1 MLLQICKTNTK
12 ITTVDRRVQPL
23 IIVIKLWARRN
34 EINDAYNKTL
44 SSYSLVLM
52 VIHYLQCGCEPPV
65 LPCLQKMMPDVFKPN
80 SDIKCLDLLEPLP
93 DFLSRN
99 AQSLGEL
106 LLGFLYYFSY
116 IFKFAVD
123 VMSIRLGGTID
134 KETARNYVN
143 SKNTPTQWRWICIEE
158 PFDRTNT
165 ARSVW
170 DEQAFRDILNVFR
183 SSHYRLERS
192 KNLNSIM

>member
-1 MLLQICKTNTK
+1 M
-12 ITTVDRRVQPL
+12 TVDRRVQPL
-23 IIVIKLWARRN
+23 VIVIKLWARRN
-34 EINDAYNKTL
+34 RINDAYNKTL

-52 VIHYLQCGCEPPV
+52 VIHYLQCGCNPPV

-80 SDIKCLDLLEPLP
+80 SDVKRLDLLEPLP
-93 DFLSRN
+93 EFLSRN
-99 AQSLGEL
+99 EQPLGDL

-116 IFKFAVD
+116 LFRFAVE
-123 VMSIRLGGTID
+123 VISVRLGCTID
-134 KETARNYVN
+134 KDTARNYVN

-170 DEQAFRDILNVFR
+170 DEQSFSQILNVFR
-183 SSHYRLERS
+183 YSHYKLEKS
-192 KNLNSIM
+192 KNLNSILN

>member
-1 MLLQICKTNTK
+1 M
-12 ITTVDRRVQPL
+12 
-23 IIVIKLWARRN
+23 IKLWARRN
-34 EINDAYNKTL
+34 RINDAYNKTL

-52 VIHYLQCGCEPPV
+52 VIHYLQCGCNPPV

-80 SDIKCLDLLEPLP
+80 SDIKRLDLLEPLP
-93 DFLSRN
+93 EFLSRN
-99 AQSLGEL
+99 AQPLGDL

-116 IFKFAVD
+116 LFRFAVE
-123 VMSIRLGGTID
+123 VISIRLGCTID
-134 KETARNYVN
+134 KDTARNYVN

-170 DEQAFRDILNVFR
+170 DEQSFSQILNVFR
-183 SSHYRLERS
+183 YSHYKLEKS
-192 KNLNSIM
+192 KNLNSILWFCDVEGSVFDTTIVILIAAA

>member
-1 MLLQICKTNTK
+1 M
-12 ITTVDRRVQPL
+12 QPL
-23 IIVIKLWARRN
+23 VIVIKLWARRHK
-34 EINDAYNKTL
+34 INDAYNKTL

-65 LPCLQKMMPDVFKPN
+65 LPCLQKMMPNVFHPS
-80 SDIKCLDLLEPLP
+80 SDIKRLDLLELLP
-93 DFLSRN
+93 DFLSTN
-99 AQSLGEL
+99 SQSLGEL

-123 VMSIRLGGTID
+123 VISIRLGCLLD

-170 DEQAFRDILNVFR
+170 DEQAFSEILNVFR
-183 SSHYRLERS
+183 NSHYKLERT
-192 KNLNSIM
+192 KNLYSIL